1 VIIAEGA
8 GDKISA
14 GVVRGMCGVFGIGKN
29 GFDAGCVFGS

>member
-1 VIIAEGA
+1 VIIVEGA

-14 GVVRGMCGVFGIGKN
+14 GVRGMCGVFVIGKN